1 MEDGGFSSIVLIFWY
16 RLGGFGL
23 VRLYTYDF
31 FLETLLFTRAIDAA
45 SVLDLLERRIGRRQG

>member
-31 FLETLLFTRAIDAA
+31 FLENLLFMRAIDAV
-45 SVLDLLERRIGRRQG
+45 SVLELLERRTGKRQG